1 LIFFGRAVLDLR
13 IAGRGLGSVAMLFF
27 FDDYVLDS
35 DRRELRRSSDP
46 IPIEPQVF
54 DILEFLVRNRDR
66 VATRDD
72 LLTAVWNGRI
82 VSESTLSS
90 RIYAARTAIGDDGET
105 QRLIRTLPRKGVRF
119 VAEVREAEA
128 AAPSDST
135 TVMAQLAPPTLPTI
149 AVLPFDNLSGD
160 ADGGHFADG
169 VTEEIIMALA
179 RCSGMTVIA
188 RNSSFTYR
196 GRAVDVRQV
205 GRELGAGYVLEGSI
219 RRSANTVRITAQ
231 LIDAL
236 SGAHLWADRF
246 DGDMRDVFE
255 VQDRIAERA
264 VGVIEPRMR
273 FAEAERVRRKPPES
287 LTAYELRLKAMA
299 LASELT
305 EPAMMEAI
313 ETLERALAADPLD
326 ALSMAMAAYYRAQ
339 CDFQGWRKQSGS
351 MGEEALQLA
360 WKALAIDDQDGNIQ
374 WLSAF
379 AIWTFARDAERARQL
394 FRRSLETNPNNA
406 IAHTL
411 AGWVE
416 TANGNPEGGR
426 ALIERSL
433 RLNPRHPR
441 GWFMSAG
448 MAVALIAEKRF
459 EEAVTWGERALVE
472 NRRSAVA
479 LRALAVALHSCGQSD
494 RANQIVK
501 ELLQVEPSLTIS
513 SLQKRLPFVDAT
525 LMRTYSDAL
534 RASGLPD

>member
-1 LIFFGRAVLDLR
+1 
-13 IAGRGLGSVAMLFF
+13 MLFF
-27 FDDYVLDS
+27 FDDYVLDT

-46 IPIEPQVF
+46 IAMEPQVF
-54 DILEFLVRNRDR
+54 DLLEYLVRNRDR
-66 VATRDD
+66 VASRDD
-72 LLTAVWNGRI
+72 LLAAVWNGRI

-90 RIYAARTAIGDDGET
+90 RIYAARSAVGDDGDT

-119 VAEVREAEA
+119 VAEVREGEARPIAVA
-128 AAPSDST
+128 AAA
-135 TVMAQLAPPTLPTI
+135 VAAAQPPTVPTI
-149 AVLPFDNLSGD
+149 AVLPFDNMGGD

-205 GRELGAGYVLEGSI
+205 GRDLGAGYVLEGSV
-219 RRSANTVRITAQ
+219 RRSGNTVRITAQ
-231 LIDAL
+231 LIDAT

-246 DGDMRDVFE
+246 DGDMRDIFE
-255 VQDRIAERA
+255 VQDRIAEYA

-273 FAEAERVRRKPPES
+273 FAEAERVRRKPPEN

-299 LASELT
+299 LASEYT
-305 EPAMMEAI
+305 ESAMREAI
-313 ETLERALAADPLD
+313 VALEQALKVDPHD

-339 CDFQGWRKQSGS
+339 CDFQGWRKVSDTA
-351 MGEEALQLA
+351 GEEALQLA
-360 WKALAIDDQDGNIQ
+360 WKALATDDQDGNVQ
-374 WLSAF
+374 WLCAF
-379 AIWTFARDAERARQL
+379 AIWTFGRDAERARQL
-394 FRRSLETNPNNA
+394 FRRSLEINPNNA

-416 TANGNPEGGR
+416 TAIGNPEGGLR
-426 ALIERSL
+426 LIERSL

-448 MAVALIAEKRF
+448 MAVSLIAEKRF
-459 EEAVTWGERALVE
+459 EEAVTWGERALVQ

-479 LRALAVALHSCGQSD
+479 LRALAVALHATGRHD
-494 RANQIVK
+494 RSRQIVQ
-501 ELLQVEPSLTIS
+501 ELLQVEPRLTVS
-513 SLQKRLPFVDAT
+513 TLQKRLPFVDAD
-525 LMRTYSDAL
+525 LMRTYTEAL